1 MNSPKKAKQYCII
14 SQTKGYNFG
23 IKETRKLCKVDN
35 FILIYNIKRIHTKVI
50 KNDRSYDQLVLL
62 KVRVGRGSLVTRYSG
77 IKVRLTEKCW
87 QAVSREGGG
96 GLRDNGKFVV
106 NWDES

>member
-35 FILIYNIKRIHTKVI
+35 FILISNIKRIHTKVI
-50 KNDRSYDQLVLL
+50 KNDGSYD
-62 KVRVGRGSLVTRYSG
+62 
-77 IKVRLTEKCW
+77 
-87 QAVSREGGG
+87 
-96 GLRDNGKFVV
+96 
-106 NWDES
+106 

>member
-1 MNSPKKAKQYCII
+1 MSKKYIDEYIIFCKNHNFKSKYNNNKTTIIMNSPKKAKQYCII

-50 KNDRSYDQLVLL
+50 KNDRSYD
-62 KVRVGRGSLVTRYSG
+62 
-77 IKVRLTEKCW
+77 
-87 QAVSREGGG
+87 
-96 GLRDNGKFVV
+96 
-106 NWDES
+106 